1 MTGLEIAQ
9 FIFYV
14 LASLFLLGG
23 IAMVVTIIFVFMEI
37 KKKVEETADYV
48 KAEVYDVKNNF
59 FRYAGN
65 FFWDHK
71 EKVGGVAAT
80 AVTGFI
86 MNAIKG
92 KFSRKK

>member
-1 MTGLEIAQ
+1 MTGLEIVQ

-23 IAMVVTIIFVFMEI
+23 IGMVVTVIYVFIEI
-37 KKKVEETADYV
+37 KKKVEETSDYV
-48 KAEVYDVKNNF
+48 KAEVDDVKRNF
-59 FRYAGN
+59 FSYAKN
-65 FFWDHK
+65 FIWDHK

-86 MNAIKG
+86 MNAIKS
-92 KFSRKK
+92 KFTGRK